1 MFEFTFHYVSINS
14 GDAVKVNDY
23 DTNLH
28 STMYL
33 LILSETVNRT
43 VSNTYLHSTM
53 YLLIPTTMVLCF
65 ISLYLFTFH
74 YVSINS
80 SSRYIR

>member
-53 YLLIPTTMVLCF
+53 YLLIQERQPYKKLSSLIYIPLC
-65 ISLYLFTFH
+65 IY
-74 YVSINS
+74 
-80 SSRYIR
+80 